1 MEKCLISVN
10 RFTES
15 SQTYFLTHLHTDH
28 TQGLTLKWGKCPL
41 FCSKLTAKLLPFKFP
56 DFNLSLLRVVDLHIW
71 HSFSLISLTTRSQ
84 ITTHVMALDAHH
96 CLGKPFFYEVD
107 SERAKDERNRLL
119 NVLKNETIDVIDII
133 ASHPEHDIVIG
144 IDTSGKEELLIHISH
159 MLNIKVRSSLM
170 FDGSFCSSICVDY
183 KGCVFIKHRTK
194 FLAQFVLALVSF
206 PSLKIWV
213 WPKRLQT
220 MHLLGFHD
228 TFTTKT
234 SLTRVRAVPRYSF
247 SIETLEGFNT
257 MRPTIGIMPS
267 SLSWVLKPV

>member
-96 CLGKPFFYEVD
+96 CLGMVIK
-107 SERAKDERNRLL
+107 
-119 NVLKNETIDVIDII
+119 VIDII

-159 MLNIKVRSSLM
+159 MLNI
-170 FDGSFCSSICVDY
+170 
-183 KGCVFIKHRTK
+183 
-194 FLAQFVLALVSF
+194 
-206 PSLKIWV
+206 KIWV